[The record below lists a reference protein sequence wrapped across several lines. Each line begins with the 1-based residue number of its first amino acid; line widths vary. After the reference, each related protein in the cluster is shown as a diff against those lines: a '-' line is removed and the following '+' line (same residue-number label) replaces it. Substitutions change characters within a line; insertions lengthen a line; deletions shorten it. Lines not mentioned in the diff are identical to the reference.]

1 MTASIYTQ
9 RSPSLQAK
17 NCHQWCRNYK
27 LSISNSTPKSYLP
40 PRHSE
45 ISPSSWTFRNNFR
58 NLCYLC
64 WDWDWGETKIDLTA
78 IANASRLGSWR
89 RRSNRFSEFRQSCK
103 TGISCWLLLET
114 V

>member
-17 NCHQWCRNYK
+17 NCHQWCRNYQ

-64 WDWDWGETKIDLTA
+64 WDWDWGETKINL
-78 IANASRLGSWR
+78 
-89 RRSNRFSEFRQSCK
+89 
-103 TGISCWLLLET
+103 
-114 V
+114 